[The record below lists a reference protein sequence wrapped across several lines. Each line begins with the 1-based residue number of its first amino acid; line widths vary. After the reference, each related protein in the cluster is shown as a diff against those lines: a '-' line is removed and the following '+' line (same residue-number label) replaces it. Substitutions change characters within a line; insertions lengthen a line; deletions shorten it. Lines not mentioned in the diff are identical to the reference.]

1 VSDALDASAAG
12 DVRAPSDGPVA
23 GARLGGR
30 VVDVGPDALQVG
42 DAFAMVRLEWAQAPR
57 GAEPAVGD
65 LVIATLDARCA
76 VCALQIVGRDVRG
89 GGEARVTSG
98 PPASIGEAA
107 RLRQRARGERL
118 ARRAEL
124 LAAVRAFFV
133 ARGYLEVETPLAVP
147 SPGLDIHLDAFALDT
162 QASEPRYLITS
173 PEYQMKRLLAGGMPR
188 IFQLARCF
196 RRGERGAR
204 HNPEF
209 TMLEWYRAF
218 SGVEAMIRETEAL
231 IVAIARAANGSNGSN
246 GATGTSGRAVLHAR
260 TARGKRA
267 IDVTPPF
274 ERLPIARAFAR
285 HGGMTE
291 AEALGLALS
300 GSAADEERFFR
311 VLVDEVEPA
320 LAEGPP
326 VVLCDYP
333 ASQASL
339 ARKRADDPRVAE
351 RFEVFVGGVEL
362 CNGFGE
368 LVDPHEQRARLLADQ
383 AARRAAGLA
392 VYPIDE
398 RFLGALEEGMPP
410 SAGNA
415 LGIDRLL
422 AMALDVEEIGDVMT
436 FPEGWI

>member
-1 VSDALDASAAG
+1 
-12 DVRAPSDGPVA
+12 VRAPSDGPRA
-23 GARLGGR
+23 STRIGGR
-30 VVDVGPDALQVG
+30 VVDVDTDTLELA
-42 DAFAMVRLEWAQAPR
+42 DAFTVVRLARVCPERAAI
-57 GAEPAVGD
+57 GD
-65 LVIATLDARCA
+65 LVIATLDAQCVVR
-76 VCALQIVGRDVRG
+76 ALEIVGRDVR
-89 GGEARVTSG
+89 EAREAG
-98 PPASIGEAA
+98 AAGETA
-107 RLRQRARGERL
+107 RLRQRGRGAHL
-118 ARRAEL
+118 ARRAAL
-124 LAAVRAFFV
+124 LAEVRAFFV

-147 SPGLDIHLDAFALDT
+147 SPGLDLHLDAFALDT
-162 QASEPRYLITS
+162 RAAQATPGSHDEPRYLITS

-218 SGVEAMIRETEAL
+218 SDVEAMIEETESL
-231 IVAIARAANGSNGSN
+231 IVAIARAAGVTNGTNGTN
-246 GATGTSGRAVLHAR
+246 DTSRASGPPLLHAR
-260 TARGKRA
+260 TALGKRA

-285 HGGMTE
+285 HGGMSE
-291 AEALGLALS
+291 AQALGLALS

-368 LVDPHEQRARLLADQ
+368 LVDPREQRARLLADQ
-383 AARRAAGLA
+383 AARRAAALP

-415 LGIDRLL
+415 LGVDRLI
-422 AMALDVEEIGDVMT
+422 AMALDAEEIGDVMT
-436 FPEGWI
+436 FPEGWL